1 MLTGGSQAW
10 ELATVAWLFLAPNSL
25 LSPVSFFFVTFVLP
39 LFFPL
44 VFIAFE
50 FMAFVMAGL
59 WTRGIFFF
67 VPQDRA
73 RADFIWKWQGW
84 TLEWV
89 VCWIESDGMCVLG
102 CNSELVW
109 TLAGWLFWVGL
120 IRGRKSWTRL
130 SDFTHSLTH
139 PIDNQCCC
147 CTGPCGSYD
156 CKMPSVIT
164 TGKLWTK
171 QKFIT
176 HRS

>member
-25 LSPVSFFFVTFVLP
+25 LSRVSFFFVTFVLP
-39 LFFPL
+39 LFYPL

-50 FMAFVMAGL
+50 LMAFVMAGL
-59 WTRGIFFF
+59 WTRGIFLF

-120 IRGRKSWTRL
+120 IRGRKELDTAERL
-130 SDFTHSLTH
+130 HSLSHSLILLIT
-139 PIDNQCCC
+139 
-147 CTGPCGSYD
+147 
-156 CKMPSVIT
+156 SVVVALVSVVLMIA
-164 TGKLWTK
+164 
-171 QKFIT
+171 
-176 HRS
+176 RCPRR